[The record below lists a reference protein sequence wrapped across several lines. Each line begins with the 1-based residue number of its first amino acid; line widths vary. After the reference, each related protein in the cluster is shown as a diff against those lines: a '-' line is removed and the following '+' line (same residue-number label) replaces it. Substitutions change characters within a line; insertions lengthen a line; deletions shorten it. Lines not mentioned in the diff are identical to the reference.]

1 MAVQDEGP
9 HDIAESTRELASE
22 DFLFHLYRGSELLQ
36 DNRVG
41 EAKEELE
48 QALQLQPRDPKGQD
62 LLAVVYFRLGM
73 YPRAIQIYELLLKD
87 NPNEPAL
94 LVNLA
99 LCYLKTG
106 QSIQARTAL
115 EDLVRFAPEHRRGWG
130 YLGLCYE
137 RIGELEKAEQAFE
150 RAGHAQMAKR
160 VADRRTSSGPRT
172 DPDPVPPAEAAHIR
186 RAAAAAFQ
194 ELDAGELS
202 FALAE
207 PTARRSESG
216 TWRAVEIGEAV
227 KTHSQPPPPPQA
239 QTISVPTHQESRD
252 RDPMRAP
259 RQLSHSLRDGRIH
272 TPPNEEV
279 GMHTCG
285 LVVVHGT
292 GDGETFAARL
302 EALRSYSGSLATRML
317 ERQSRTPSHEPFG
330 GIGSP
335 LLRLTVGGTVLF
347 GPRPGH
353 RLVPFKLQ
361 NEQVFLREDVV
372 LGFEL
377 ALTYENGKLPFAE
390 GEALQIVQ
398 LKGSGTV
405 VIELLDPWVTL
416 EATADRSVTVRRE
429 SLIGWIG
436 RLVPRTL
443 PPNEAPAAQRG
454 LVALVGEGTVLVSGR

>member
-1 MAVQDEGP
+1 MGVQDEGP
-9 HDIAESTRELASE
+9 HDLTIAESTRELASE

-73 YPRAIQIYELLLKD
+73 YPRAIQIYEILVRD
-87 NPNEPAL
+87 NPHEPAL
-94 LVNLA
+94 MVNLA

-106 QSIQARTAL
+106 QSQSARIVL
-115 EDLVRFAPEHRRGWG
+115 EDLVRVAPDHRRAWG
-130 YLGLCYE
+130 YLGLAHE
-137 RIGELEKAEQAFE
+137 RMGDLEKAEQAFE

-160 VADRRTSSGPRT
+160 VAERRVSGPRT
-172 DPDPVPPAEAAHIR
+172 DPDPVPPAEAAQIR

-227 KTHSQPPPPPQA
+227 KTVSQPPPPPQA
-239 QTISVPTHQESRD
+239 PTMSVPAQEG
-252 RDPMRAP
+252 RDPIRAP
-259 RQLSHSLRDGRIH
+259 RALQQSLRDGRIH
-272 TPPNEEV
+272 TPPNEDV
-279 GMHTCG
+279 GTHTCG
-285 LVVVHGT
+285 LIVVHGT

-302 EALRSYSGSLATRML
+302 EALRSYAGSLTTRVL

-361 NEQVFLREDVV
+361 NEQVFLREDVI

-377 ALTYENGKLPFAE
+377 QLAYENGKLPFSE
-390 GEALQIVQ
+390 GEAMHVVQ

-429 SLIGWIG
+429 SLVGWIG

-443 PPNEAPAAQRG
+443 PPQEAPSGQRG
-454 LVALVGEGTVLVSGR
+454 LVVLVGEGTVLVSGR

>member
-9 HDIAESTRELASE
+9 HDQTIAESTRELASE

-62 LLAVVYFRLGM
+62 LLAVVYFRLGL
-73 YPRAIQIYELLLKD
+73 YPRAIQIYEVLARD
-87 NPNEPAL
+87 NPGEPAL
-94 LVNLA
+94 MVNLA

-106 QSIQARTAL
+106 QSQSARLAL
-115 EDLVRFAPEHRRGWG
+115 EELVRVAPDHRRAWG

-137 RIGELEKAEQAFE
+137 RMGDLEKAEQAFE
-150 RAGHAQMAKR
+150 RAGHAQMARR
-160 VADRRTSSGPRT
+160 VAERRVSGPRT
-172 DPDPVPPAEAAHIR
+172 DPDPVPPAEAAQIR

-227 KTHSQPPPPPQA
+227 KTHSQPPPPPQ
-239 QTISVPTHQESRD
+239 QSPTMSVPAQQEA
-252 RDPMRAP
+252 RDPIRAP
-259 RQLSHSLRDGRIH
+259 RQLQQSLRDGRIH
-272 TPPNEEV
+272 TPPNEDV
-279 GMHTCG
+279 GLHTCG
-285 LVVVHGT
+285 LIVVHGT

-302 EALRSYSGSLATRML
+302 ESLRSYAGSLTTRML

-335 LLRLTVGGTVLF
+335 LLRLTIGGTVLF

-353 RLVPFKLQ
+353 RLVAFKLQ
-361 NEQVFLREDVV
+361 NEQVFLREDVI

-377 ALTYENGKLPFAE
+377 ALAYENGKLPFSE
-390 GEALQIVQ
+390 GEAMHVVQ
-398 LKGSGTV
+398 LKGTGTV

-416 EATADRSVTVRRE
+416 EANADRSVTVRRE
-429 SLIGWIG
+429 SLVGWIG

-443 PPNEAPAAQRG
+443 PPQEAPSAQRG